1 MPPVTDY
8 DRLFRR
14 VEDLEETV
22 TQIRLSLAT
31 RDEGFRNTNI
41 RLEKIEAIL
50 SRLTWLM
57 VSSIVMA
64 FAAFVIEDG
73 LNLSTSALAAAGDF

>member
-64 FAAFVIEDG
+64 FAAFVIGGG
-73 LNLSTSALAAAGDF
+73 LNLSTSALAATGGF

>member
-50 SRLTWLM
+50 SRLTWLL
-57 VSSIVMA
+57 VSSSPWPSR
-64 FAAFVIEDG
+64 
-73 LNLSTSALAAAGDF
+73 LSSLAAG

>member
-64 FAAFVIEDG
+64 FAAFVIGDG
-73 LNLSTSALAAAGDF
+73 LNLSTAALAAAGGF

>member
-41 RLEKIEAIL
+41 RLEKIEAML
-50 SRLTWLM
+50 SRVTWLIIGGIISGA
-57 VSSIVMA
+57 VAFIMA
-64 FAAFVIEDG
+64 GGFRVPPIA
-73 LNLSTSALAAAGDF
+73 

>member
-50 SRLTWLM
+50 SRLT
-57 VSSIVMA
+57 
-64 FAAFVIEDG
+64 
-73 LNLSTSALAAAGDF
+73 